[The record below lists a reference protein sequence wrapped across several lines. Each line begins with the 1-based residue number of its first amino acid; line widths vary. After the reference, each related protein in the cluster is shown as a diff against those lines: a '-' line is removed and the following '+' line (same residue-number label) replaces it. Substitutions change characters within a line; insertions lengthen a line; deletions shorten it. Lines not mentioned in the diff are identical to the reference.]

1 MPVHSHGMA
10 KLKRSLGWC
19 AEHRHQVQGWSRGA
33 AVSASK
39 AWYQVLSSFIIF
51 HYLSS
56 LPFSTP
62 YLGSWNVQPFHFA
75 TYNACPFSNCTSS
88 AVACGLTL
96 TFFAH
101 AVGWISPMTSC
112 RGTPTS
118 VSTMRC
124 GLLCVDMCKA
134 VSFSKTIWS
143 YSML

>member
-1 MPVHSHGMA
+1 
-10 KLKRSLGWC
+10 
-19 AEHRHQVQGWSRGA
+19 
-33 AVSASK
+33 
-39 AWYQVLSSFIIF
+39 
-51 HYLSS
+51 
-56 LPFSTP
+56 
-62 YLGSWNVQPFHFA
+62 
-75 TYNACPFSNCTSS
+75 
-88 AVACGLTL
+88 VACGLTL